1 MWYKWTKSEHDY
13 LVDRLIK
20 AEDNIEKL
28 TKQLSIAVVV
38 GQSEQYY
45 CYKENHGADRCKEDA
60 PCKDCSCYN

>member
-28 TKQLSIAVVV
+28 TKQLSIAVV
-38 GQSEQYY
+38 GK
-45 CYKENHGADRCKEDA
+45 CYTAQDIDKSYDQGYKDGATEENEHH
-60 PCKDCSCYN
+60 

>member
-28 TKQLSIAVVV
+28 TKQLSIAVV
-38 GQSEQYY
+38 GK
-45 CYKENHGADRCKEDA
+45 CYTAQDIDKSYDQGYKDGATEENEHHQ
-60 PCKDCSCYN
+60 